1 MRRALLF
8 AALAL
13 LAACEK
19 SIEHPYPDAVVEAF
33 MASCRAQRG
42 TTVES
47 CSCSIEKLQRA
58 FTLEQFRDFEARLAR
73 GEAPAEMFNAI
84 AECRGG

>member
-1 MRRALLF
+1 MRRVLLV

-13 LAACEK
+13 LAACGK
-19 SIEHPYPDAVVEAF
+19 PVEHPYPDEVVEAF
-33 MASCRAQRG
+33 LASCRAQRG
-42 TTVES
+42 TTLES
-47 CSCSIEKLQRA
+47 CSCSIEKLQRT

-73 GEAPAEMFNAI
+73 GEAPGEMFDAI